1 MRSKIGAATL
11 STLPMGKWLLPTGK
25 QLLVCDRFSKQK
37 NYPWLFLRYLK
48 RLNQSQELDWN
59 VPKRRNHVLFT
70 CWVRHGANP
79 TRNWTQCSKPN
90 RILSAAVNVFLYFTL
105 NKFKSTLKHWSVFF
119 TCLQELFL
127 TRSFQTCKPELL
139 TSEREFAFL
148 WEKWSHQRLPFQCQN
163 LRLNHSCSAV
173 ERVSLIRLSE
183 PSIFTTTFTLK
194 LGLRFFSPLGN
205 LSLCNR
211 KHESRINYP
220 ERTQPKLFP

>member
-1 MRSKIGAATL
+1 MRLHCPLYLWANDCCPRGSNFLCVTDFPKVKFSA
-11 STLPMGKWLLPTGK
+11 SGKFPWIH
-25 QLLVCDRFSKQK
+25 QSKQK

-59 VPKRRNHVLFT
+59 APKRRNHVLFT
-70 CWVRHGANP
+70 CWVRHVANP

-163 LRLNHSCSAV
+163 LRLNHSCSA
-173 ERVSLIRLSE
+173 
-183 PSIFTTTFTLK
+183 
-194 LGLRFFSPLGN
+194 
-205 LSLCNR
+205 
-211 KHESRINYP
+211 
-220 ERTQPKLFP
+220 